1 MIDFEDVRKYLP
13 QYLSDFANENLFSE
27 LKNFPGNIDGRLYTS
42 VLKNES
48 VIFQGDGLRG
58 LLHIELP
65 STEPKKVNGMIL
77 SNTCD
82 IDQNNVRLIG
92 SRIVHAPIVNLQKY
106 YEMLLKLFVD
116 TNKKS
121 INIIEQYISS
131 IKKQYISHIF
141 YLPRI
146 DGVIEESI
154 ILFDRVTTLP
164 SDYLPES
171 EITSQRLFTL
181 SDFGFYL
188 FLFKLSVHF
197 TRVRENVSRNS
208 A

>member
-1 MIDFEDVRKYLP
+1 MDFEEIKKYLP
-13 QYLSDFANENLFSE
+13 QYLSDSANESLFSE
-27 LKNFPGNIDGRLYTS
+27 LKNFPKNINERLYTS
-42 VLKNES
+42 ALKDKS
-48 VIFQGDGLRG
+48 VIFQGDGLRE

-65 STEPKKVNGMIL
+65 ASKTKQVNGMIL

-82 IDQNNVRLIG
+82 VDQNNVRLIG
-92 SRIVHAPIVNLQKY
+92 SRLVHAPIVNLQKY
-106 YEMLLKLFVD
+106 HERLVES
-116 TNKKS
+116 TNKPS
-121 INIIEQYISS
+121 ENITEHISS

-141 YLPRI
+141 YLPRM
-146 DGVIEESI
+146 DGVIEDSI

-164 SDYLPES
+164 SDYVLKS
-171 EITSQRLFTL
+171 EITSKRLFTL

-197 TRVRENVSRNS
+197 TRVRENVSRNL

>member
-1 MIDFEDVRKYLP
+1 MMDFEEIKKYLP
-13 QYLSDFANENLFSE
+13 QYLSDSANESLFSE
-27 LKNFPGNIDGRLYTS
+27 LKNFPKNINERLYTS
-42 VLKNES
+42 ALKDKS
-48 VIFQGDGLRG
+48 VIFQGDGLRE

-65 STEPKKVNGMIL
+65 ASKTKQVNGMIL

-82 IDQNNVRLIG
+82 VDQNNVRLIG
-92 SRIVHAPIVNLQKY
+92 SRLVHAPIVNLQKY
-106 YEMLLKLFVD
+106 HERLVAS
-116 TNKKS
+116 TNKPS
-121 INIIEQYISS
+121 ENITEHISS

-141 YLPRI
+141 YLPRM
-146 DGVIEESI
+146 DGVIEDSI

-164 SDYLPES
+164 SDYVLKS
-171 EITSQRLFTL
+171 EITSKRLFTL

-197 TRVRENVSRNS
+197 TRVRENVSRNL